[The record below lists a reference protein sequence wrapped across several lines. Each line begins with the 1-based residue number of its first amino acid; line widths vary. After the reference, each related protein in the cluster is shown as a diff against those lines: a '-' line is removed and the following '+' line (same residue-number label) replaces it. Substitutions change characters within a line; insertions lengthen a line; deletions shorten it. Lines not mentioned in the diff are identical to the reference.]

1 MTFSPSPR
9 PAGMDRRAAPACR
22 SARPPW
28 PPTDVPVAIPPEL
41 LPPSLD
47 VAQAPPVDP
56 VGAGVIVADYLG
68 DAVGRDAL
76 LAQLPGQ
83 RRAAV
88 AAVLGA
94 IHDPVATPDYANP
107 STHLT
112 ILGGG
117 VLADG
122 TLPAKVVQRMETGL
136 AEANAH
142 PSVPV
147 LVTGGDTGNGV
158 TEASSMRRWLLDNG
172 VADERIIAE
181 DRSWTTL
188 SNAAESRRLLPE
200 VSSLVLVT
208 SESHLRRAVVDFTAA
223 FGPDVTVT
231 GVAAPET
238 PAGPDAEEQRR
249 DTYRDA
255 LLWHLLPESAIVD
268 GVPPI
273 AGPGIARIW

>member
-1 MTFSPSPR
+1 M
-9 PAGMDRRAAPACR
+9 
-22 SARPPW
+22 
-28 PPTDVPVAIPPEL
+28 AIPPEL

-94 IHDPVATPDYANP
+94 IHDPVAAPDYANP

-181 DRSWTTL
+181 DRS
-188 SNAAESRRLLPE
+188 
-200 VSSLVLVT
+200 
-208 SESHLRRAVVDFTAA
+208 
-223 FGPDVTVT
+223 
-231 GVAAPET
+231 
-238 PAGPDAEEQRR
+238 
-249 DTYRDA
+249 
-255 LLWHLLPESAIVD
+255 
-268 GVPPI
+268 
-273 AGPGIARIW
+273 

>member
-41 LPPSLD
+41 LPPELLPPSLD

-56 VGAGVIVADYLG
+56 VGAGVIVADCLG

-158 TEASSMRRWLLDNG
+158 TEASSMRR
-172 VADERIIAE
+172 
-181 DRSWTTL
+181 
-188 SNAAESRRLLPE
+188 
-200 VSSLVLVT
+200 
-208 SESHLRRAVVDFTAA
+208 
-223 FGPDVTVT
+223 
-231 GVAAPET
+231 
-238 PAGPDAEEQRR
+238 
-249 DTYRDA
+249 
-255 LLWHLLPESAIVD
+255 
-268 GVPPI
+268 
-273 AGPGIARIW
+273 

>member
-1 MTFSPSPR
+1 M
-9 PAGMDRRAAPACR
+9 
-22 SARPPW
+22 
-28 PPTDVPVAIPPEL
+28 AIPPEL

-188 SNAAESRRLLPE
+188 SNAAESRR
-200 VSSLVLVT
+200 
-208 SESHLRRAVVDFTAA
+208 RRAAPRHLPGRPAVAPAA
-223 FGPDVTVT
+223 GERHRRRGAAHRRPGHRANLVAGRRRQAERRNPGPTLT
-231 GVAAPET
+231 E
-238 PAGPDAEEQRR
+238 RM
-249 DTYRDA
+249 
-255 LLWHLLPESAIVD
+255 
-268 GVPPI
+268 
-273 AGPGIARIW
+273 GPGFTSRGRRRERSRRRGVRWSA

>member
-1 MTFSPSPR
+1 MTTGNPDFQPLPPTGRDGSAGRPRVSIRATALAATATFMIGATMTIAPATASPIAASPIAAESPDIAES
-9 PAGMDRRAAPACR
+9 PAAAAPTTSPLVG
-22 SARPPW
+22 SA
-28 PPTDVPVAIPPEL
+28 DVPVAIPPEL

-47 VAQAPPVDP
+47 VAQAPPADP
-56 VGAGVIVADYLG
+56 MGAGVIVADYLG

-83 RRAAV
+83 HRAAV
-88 AAVLGA
+88 AAVLGT

-172 VADERIIAE
+172 VA
-181 DRSWTTL
+181 
-188 SNAAESRRLLPE
+188 
-200 VSSLVLVT
+200 
-208 SESHLRRAVVDFTAA
+208 
-223 FGPDVTVT
+223 
-231 GVAAPET
+231 APET
-238 PAGPDAEEQRR
+238 PAGPDTEEQRR
-249 DTYRDA
+249 DVYRDA
-255 LLWHLLPESAIVD
+255 LLWHLLPESVIVD